1 MKTDKWWLSALWG
14 RLGAAIVLLAT
25 AALHGQEID
34 ITQDQMDAAVQVVGN
49 LIDNFYLLIGA
60 GLAIWSK
67 LREAGRVKAQAT
79 DGQADNVQEG
89 RITMSMMVIMLAG
102 AMFGAAFIFAGM
114 SGCSLNQTATGQIA
128 EQTADPGTIALA
140 VFADAQ
146 DAYIEAAELYL
157 PYQATMQK
165 NNPAL
170 DREIR
175 EIFRKA
181 DKILTDWELYG
192 DVPAGDKEAFRAYL
206 REISIMAAEALDGKL

>member
-1 MKTDKWWLSALWG
+1 MQADKWWGSALWG
-14 RLGAAIVLLAT
+14 RLGAAIILLAT
-25 AALHGQEID
+25 AALRGQGID
-34 ITQDQMDAAVQVVGN
+34 ISQDQMDAAHKVVGN
-49 LIDNFYLLIGA
+49 LIDNIYLVIA
-60 GLAIWSK
+60 A
-67 LREAGRVKAQAT
+67 A
-79 DGQADNVQEG
+79 
-89 RITMSMMVIMLAG
+89 MVIVSR
-102 AMFGAAFIFAGM
+102 FRSVKKVKGAATAPETKQAGSIKMALLAVIMGVAVGLGASFILG
-114 SGCSLNQTATGQIA
+114 GCAHQTATGQIA

-181 DKILTDWELYG
+181 DKILTDWQLYG

-206 REISIMAAEALDGKL
+206 REISIMAAQALDGKL